1 MFALRKN
8 LFSQSL
14 IKENDTSFINH
25 NFGSPLGFHFCL
37 WILIFFLIFISGAF
51 IGSFSGVLS
60 KIIATAPKDPVNDY
74 LFLFCLFL
82 IFIIWIHT
90 IIKSKIT
97 TGFIKAAIGIWIVAI
112 LLIPISKSVAV
123 GFVLFSSLAILIT
136 LLGLLF
142 ACLAL
147 LQMIL
152 LLKKYYKLTQSIFI
166 FLLVAITV
174 LISYFVGGSLSV
186 EEMPLS
192 YRSFNLLKIGMGLGV
207 GLVISEISF
216 SVTRYNSNQ
225 PLREDLKFL
234 RDWALII
241 TTWGGTSFYDLDLS
255 SVDFSGSN
263 LAHTD
268 FRARKLNRTCLR
280 NVKGLNRA
288 RVDNRYFDLENPK
301 VQNLLTQERSDFS
314 NFSYLNLQGA
324 YLQNSIMHSFT
335 FIETNLNGADFKG
348 ADLQGSILVRAEVLG
363 ADFSEANLTGVCI
376 EDWGVNSKTLF
387 TNVQCDYVY
396 RKLDEQGK
404 PTDRF
409 PVSRNFEPREFE
421 SLYQQVG
428 NVVELIFQEGE
439 NWQAALFSL
448 KKLQIEDEELGL
460 ELKGIEKRGDLW
472 VVKVTHNEAFPRQEV
487 ELRLNS
493 AFDEM
498 KLQLAAKEQQ
508 INRLL
513 GIVEDQAIALK
524 NYSKQ
529 PLGTSNSFFIVGST
543 ITNLSASGQIDYQEA
558 VSQVRNV
565 VANNSNLAEAN
576 HLAQSLLTQLQNQ
589 NIALTPLQ
597 QAELIEQL
605 ILLEAQKDAFFKQ
618 IFVQQGQ
625 QFAAAMPDS
634 AITTAVRNAIAQLT
648 PR

>member
-1 MFALRKN
+1 
-8 LFSQSL
+8 
-14 IKENDTSFINH
+14 
-25 NFGSPLGFHFCL
+25 
-37 WILIFFLIFISGAF
+37 
-51 IGSFSGVLS
+51 
-60 KIIATAPKDPVNDY
+60 
-74 LFLFCLFL
+74 
-82 IFIIWIHT
+82 
-90 IIKSKIT
+90 
-97 TGFIKAAIGIWIVAI
+97 
-112 LLIPISKSVAV
+112 
-123 GFVLFSSLAILIT
+123 
-136 LLGLLF
+136 
-142 ACLAL
+142 
-147 LQMIL
+147 
-152 LLKKYYKLTQSIFI
+152 
-166 FLLVAITV
+166 
-174 LISYFVGGSLSV
+174 
-186 EEMPLS
+186 
-192 YRSFNLLKIGMGLGV
+192 
-207 GLVISEISF
+207 
-216 SVTRYNSNQ
+216 
-225 PLREDLKFL
+225 
-234 RDWALII
+234 
-241 TTWGGTSFYDLDLS
+241 
-255 SVDFSGSN
+255 
-263 LAHTD
+263 
-268 FRARKLNRTCLR
+268 
-280 NVKGLNRA
+280 
-288 RVDNRYFDLENPK
+288 
-301 VQNLLTQERSDFS
+301 
-314 NFSYLNLQGA
+314 
-324 YLQNSIMHSFT
+324 MHSFT

-376 EDWGVNSKTLF
+376 EDWSVNSKTLF

-543 ITNLSASGQIDYQEA
+543 ITNLSASGQIEYQEA

-565 VANNSNLAEAN
+565 VANNSNLTEAN

-589 NIALTPLQ
+589 NIAPTPLQ

-634 AITTAVRNAIAQLT
+634 AITTAIRNAIAQLT

>member
-1 MFALRKN
+1 MSGENTSKKAIYLIIIKLIFLLELFAFATISGLLSGFTANFLSKALVSFNDRQDIIEVFIFIFTL
-8 LFSQSL
+8 LFSIQSFIFENIKLSFAKTIGILTLTTVFIPVILFFSSIL
-14 IKENDTSFINH
+14 IGATFLSFILACISFFQIFFVTERYSKNTSFIITCLITITAAATSYSLDGYSDVPRNISAN
-25 NFGSPLGFHFCL
+25 NFALLTIGIGLGIGL
-37 WILIFFLIFISGAF
+37 LISG
-51 IGSFSGVLS
+51 V
-60 KIIATAPKDPVNDY
+60 
-74 LFLFCLFL
+74 
-82 IFIIWIHT
+82 
-90 IIKSKIT
+90 
-97 TGFIKAAIGIWIVAI
+97 
-112 LLIPISKSVAV
+112 
-123 GFVLFSSLAILIT
+123 
-136 LLGLLF
+136 
-142 ACLAL
+142 
-147 LQMIL
+147 
-152 LLKKYYKLTQSIFI
+152 
-166 FLLVAITV
+166 
-174 LISYFVGGSLSV
+174 
-186 EEMPLS
+186 
-192 YRSFNLLKIGMGLGV
+192 SFNL
-207 GLVISEISF
+207 
-216 SVTRYNSNQ
+216 TRYDINR
-225 PLREDLKFL
+225 PIREDLKFL

-241 TTWGGTSFYDLDLS
+241 TTWGGTSFYNLDLS
-255 SVDFSGSN
+255 GVDFSGSN

-268 FRARKLNRTCLR
+268 FRAQKLYRTCLR

-301 VQNLLTQERSDFS
+301 VQNLLTQERSNFS

-324 YLQNSIMHSFT
+324 YLQNAIMHSFT
-335 FIETNLNGADFKG
+335 FIETNLNGADLKG

-363 ADFSEANLTGVCI
+363 ADFSGANLTGVCI

-404 PTDRF
+404 PTNRF

-498 KLQLAAKEQQ
+498 RFQLAAKEQQ

-513 GIVEDQAIALK
+513 GIVEDQAAALK

-565 VANNSNLAEAN
+565 VANNSNLAEAD

-589 NIALTPLQ
+589 NVAPTPLQ

-605 ILLEAQKDAFFKQ
+605 IVLEAQKDAFFKQ

-634 AITTAVRNAIAQLT
+634 AITTAIRNAIAQLT